1 MNADARVL
9 FRIILCVALVISL
22 YGGMTLLTAA
32 MFAKGYT
39 ILALISGLVLTTMT
53 ATALALFS
61 LAWTMMGDAPD
72 DEFAELV
79 VQPG

>member
-1 MNADARVL
+1 
-9 FRIILCVALVISL
+9 
-22 YGGMTLLTAA
+22 
-32 MFAKGYT
+32 
-39 ILALISGLVLTTMT
+39 MT